1 MYHSTCV
8 EKIIVLP
15 YFVHVY
21 VELPDVKSSDDG
33 DVDDDAV
40 PEASCLVSMDHG
52 QIFL

>member
-21 VELPDVKSSDDG
+21 VDLPDVESSDNG
-33 DVDDDAV
+33 NVDDDAV
-40 PEASCLVSMDHG
+40 PEAS
-52 QIFL
+52 